1 MENPFKDAHDS
12 DANRA
17 ADIAQDLTAQ
27 WPFVERRKVERRQGE
42 RRRGDRRRAA
52 TQPGPPSL
60 DYVALECTDRER
72 EIVDLLLQGMTNKQ
86 IATTLG
92 IAVDTVKK
100 HLQHV
105 YKKLGVRRRVLLI
118 ADRSSTR

>member
-1 MENPFKDAHDS
+1 MLPENPLKDSHDS
-12 DANRA
+12 TANPA
-17 ADIAQDLTAQ
+17 AETSQDISGE
-27 WPFVERRKVERRQGE
+27 WPFVERRKGDRRQGE
-42 RRRGDRRRAA
+42 RRKGERRR
-52 TQPGPPSL
+52 PSEPPA
-60 DYVALECTDRER
+60 DYAVHECTERER

-86 IATTLG
+86 IAERLG

-118 ADRSSTR
+118 ADRAGPR

>member
-1 MENPFKDAHDS
+1 MAENPLKDSHDS
-12 DANRA
+12 TANHA
-17 ADIAQDLTAQ
+17 AETSQDITGG
-27 WPFVERRKVERRQGE
+27 WPLVERRKADRRQGDRRKGE
-42 RRRGDRRRAA
+42 RRR
-52 TQPGPPSL
+52 PSEPPA
-60 DYVALECTDRER
+60 DYVAHECTERER

-86 IATTLG
+86 IAERLG

-118 ADRSSTR
+118 ADRSGPR